1 MEIMKKL
8 LSLLLATVACAS
20 AYSATYN
27 LDPQHTTIMFEID
40 HIISTNRGRFDKK
53 EGVVEFDP
61 QAKTGSV
68 SLTLDMASINTGVAP
83 FNKQL
88 QSKEFFNVEQHPTA
102 KFVADSFVFSGDKVV
117 EVNGNLTLVG
127 KTQPVKLKALRFSC
141 YMNGMLKREVCGGDF
156 EATINRSAWGIEFGL
171 PRFPDS
177 VRLLLQVEAI
187 KQ

>member
-1 MEIMKKL
+1 MKKL
-8 LSLLLATVACAS
+8 LSLLLVASACAS
-20 AYSATYN
+20 AHSASYN
-27 LDPQHTTIMFEID
+27 LDPLHTHIMFEID

-53 EGVVEFDP
+53 EGIVEFDP

-68 SLTLDMASINTGVAP
+68 SLTVDMTSINTGVAP

-88 QSKEFFNVEQHPTA
+88 QSKDFFDVEQHPTA
-102 KFVADSFVFSGDKVV
+102 RFVADSFVFNGDKVS
-117 EVNGNLTLVG
+117 EVNGNLTLLG
-127 KTQPVKLKALRFSC
+127 KTHPVKLKALRFTC

-156 EATINRSAWGIEFGL
+156 EATINRSTWGIEFGI

-187 KQ
+187 RQ